1 MPPLSRR
8 QVLMAVP
15 AALCSFG
22 LARNQ
27 NNPPAGTRPNIVFIL
42 ADDLGWADV
51 GCNGARFYHTPN
63 IDRLA
68 TQGIRFTH
76 AYAAAAVCSPTRA
89 SIMTGR
95 YPARLGLTDW
105 IVARF
110 QRPERPDPAVNPA
123 GYVTVPGRK
132 LSCPENPFWMELD
145 EVTIAETLRAA
156 GYVTCHIGKWH
167 LGSDNWYPEKQGFV
181 INIGGCDYG
190 QPPSYF
196 DPYVNQRQRGR
207 GGIYNLPPRKPGEYL
222 TDREADE
229 AVKFIGEHK
238 DRPFFLHLAHYAVH
252 TPLEAKEEVTKQYDA
267 WRMEGR
273 FRPVYAA
280 MMESLDQAVG
290 RVLSALDEAGLSE
303 NTLVVFTSDNGG
315 RLGSTSNAPLR
326 SGKGY
331 PYEGGIREPL
341 VLRWPGVI
349 QAGTTSAAPVC
360 SIDFFPTFCAA
371 TGTPLPSDRAID
383 GISLLDHLRL
393 VEAAPLRRPALYWHF
408 PHYRNPDIVPFSVI
422 RAGYWK
428 LIKRYEG
435 KKFELFHLEDDPYE
449 QYDLSE
455 QAPDKVRELNQQ
467 LEEWLQAVGARLPKE
482 I

>member
-8 QVLMAVP
+8 QVLLSVP
-15 AALCSFG
+15 AAVCSIG
-22 LARNQ
+22 LGRTQ
-27 NNPPAGTRPNIVFIL
+27 NSGPAGARPNIVFIL

-51 GCNGARFYHTPN
+51 ACNGARFYHTPN

-68 TQGIRFTH
+68 VQGTRFTN

-105 IVARF
+105 IRARF
-110 QRPERPDPAVNPA
+110 QRPGQPDPPVNPS
-123 GYVTVPGRK
+123 GYLAEPGRK
-132 LSCPENPFWMELD
+132 LLCPENALWMELD
-145 EVTIAETLRAA
+145 EVTIAETLKAA
-156 GYVTCHIGKWH
+156 GYVTCHVGKWH
-167 LGSDNWYPEKQGFV
+167 LGTENWYPEKQGFD

-196 DPYVNQRQRGR
+196 DPYSNQRQV
-207 GGIYNLPPRKPGEYL
+207 GIYNLPSRKPGEYL

-229 AVKFIGEHK
+229 ATRFIREHK

-252 TPLEAKEEVTKQYDA
+252 TPLEAQREVMAKYEAQHS
-267 WRMEGR
+267 EGR

-280 MMESLDQAVG
+280 MIESLDQAVG
-290 RVLSALDEAGLSE
+290 RVLAALDEAGLSG
-303 NTLVVFTSDNGG
+303 NTLVIFTSDNGG
-315 RLGSTSNAPLR
+315 RVPITSNAPLR

-341 VLRWPGVI
+341 IIRWPDVTK
-349 QAGTTSAAPVC
+349 AGAVSAEPVC

-371 TGTPLPSDRAID
+371 TGTPLPSGRMID
-383 GISLLDHLRL
+383 GVSLVEHLRSGGTASL
-393 VEAAPLRRPALYWHF
+393 GRPALYWHF

-422 RAGYWK
+422 RAGPWK
-428 LIKRYEG
+428 LIKSYEG
-435 KKFELFHLEDDPYE
+435 REFELFHLEDDPYE
-449 QYDLSE
+449 QHDLFE
-455 QAPDKVRELNQQ
+455 EAPDKVRELNRRLQD
-467 LEEWLQAVGARLPKE
+467 WLRAVGARMPRQS
-482 I
+482 